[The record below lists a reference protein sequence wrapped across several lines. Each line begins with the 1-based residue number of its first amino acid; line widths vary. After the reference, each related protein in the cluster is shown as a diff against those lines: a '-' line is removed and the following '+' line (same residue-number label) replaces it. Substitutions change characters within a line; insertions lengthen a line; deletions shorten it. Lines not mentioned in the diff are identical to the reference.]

1 MKKSFYLFRHGQTD
15 MNLARRWQGRLI
27 DAPLNPTGIRQAETL
42 ADAVKPLRIQAV
54 FSSPL
59 LRAVQTAKIVVAAI
73 GAPLFIDDGLIEGCF
88 GEAEGKTLQEIHALF
103 PDLSARWENLDAD
116 TLDTRFPNGESKRE
130 IQTRILRTLTD
141 IAETQPFERIGIS
154 CHSAAIRCTMLAFG
168 QKYPQVPHGVPFRL
182 EWDGKNFSGEQK

>member
-27 DAPLNPTGIRQAETL
+27 DAPLNPTGIRQAEAL
-42 ADAVKPLRIQAV
+42 ADTLLPLRIQAV

-59 LRAVQTAKIVVAAI
+59 LRAVQTAKIAAAKT
-73 GAPLFIDDGLIEGCF
+73 GAPVFVDGGLIEGCF

-103 PDLSARWENLDAD
+103 PELAARWENLDDD

-130 IQTRILRTLTD
+130 IQTRILQAMTR
-141 IAETQPFERIGIS
+141 IAEMQPYERIGIS

-182 EWDGKNFSGEQK
+182 EWDGKSFSGEQQ

>member
-27 DAPLNPTGIRQAETL
+27 DAPLNPTGIRQAEAL
-42 ADAVKPLRIQAV
+42 ADALIPLRIQAV
-54 FSSPL
+54 FTSPL
-59 LRAVQTAKIVVAAI
+59 LRAVQTAKIAAAKT
-73 GAPLFIDDGLIEGCF
+73 GAPVFVDGGLIEGCF

-103 PDLSARWENLDAD
+103 PELAARWENLDGD

-130 IQTRILRTLTD
+130 IQTRILQAMTR
-141 IAETQPFERIGIS
+141 IAETQPYERIGIS

-182 EWDGKNFSGEQK
+182 EWDGKSFSGEQQ

>member
-1 MKKSFYLFRHGQTD
+1 MSKRFYLFRHGQTD

-27 DAPLNPTGIRQAETL
+27 DAPLNPTGIRQAEAL
-42 ADAVKPLRIQAV
+42 ADALIPLQIQAV

-59 LRAVQTAKIVVAAI
+59 LRAVQTAKIVVAKTN
-73 GAPLFIDDGLIEGCF
+73 APLFVDGDLIEGCF

-103 PDLSARWENLDAD
+103 PELAARWENLDDD

-130 IQTRILRTLTD
+130 IQTRILQAMTR
-141 IAETQPFERIGIS
+141 IAETQPYERIGIS

-168 QKYPQVPHGVPFRL
+168 QKYPQVPHGVPFCL
-182 EWDGKNFSGEQK
+182 KWDGTAFSGENK

>member
-88 GEAEGKTLQEIHALF
+88 GEAEGKTL
-103 PDLSARWENLDAD
+103 DRKS
-116 TLDTRFPNGESKRE
+116 
-130 IQTRILRTLTD
+130 
-141 IAETQPFERIGIS
+141 
-154 CHSAAIRCTMLAFG
+154 
-168 QKYPQVPHGVPFRL
+168 VV
-182 EWDGKNFSGEQK
+182 